1 MWLSDRRAFLKG
13 LVPALGSVLALG
25 ACGFSPA
32 YGPEGVAERLQGAI
46 EIDEPVDRDSYL
58 LVQQLEHRLGRATVP
73 EYGLSLALRVTEE
86 RMAINATNI
95 TTRFNV
101 IGKAT
106 YALRELD
113 EGKVLLSGNVDSF
126 TGYSATG
133 TTVATQGAQRDAHE
147 RLMTILA
154 DQITTRL
161 IARAGEL
168 TQ

>member
-1 MWLSDRRAFLKG
+1 MWLSKRRSFLKI
-13 LVPALGSVLALG
+13 LVPTLVLS
-25 ACGFSPA
+25 ACGFTP
-32 YGPEGVAERLQGAI
+32 RLWARRWRRATTGTI
-46 EIDEPVDRDSYL
+46 EIDEPVDRNSYL
-58 LVQQLEHRLGRATVP
+58 LVQQLEHRLGRAVVP
-73 EYGLSLALRVTEE
+73 SYGLSLALEVKQE

-106 YALRELD
+106 YALRDLGD
-113 EGKVLLSGNVDSF
+113 GKVLHTGTVDSF

-133 TTVATQGAQRDAHE
+133 STVATQGAERDARE

-161 IARAGEL
+161 IAKAAEL
-168 TQ
+168 AQ